1 MDRNEP
7 DILFKLAARGK
18 GFEELMPL
26 IEISNACTVVRAAHA
41 DSGLTGE

>member
-1 MDRNEP
+1 MDGTEP
-7 DILFKLAARGK
+7 DILFKLGARGK

-26 IEISNACTVVRAAHA
+26 IEISNACTVVRTAHA